1 MSMRKNLNVV
11 YRESKW
17 ISDDELLGIAF
28 DENGVYSAYDL
39 LVGEGSKTWIGGTS
53 ASGTGYRNIYDATLM
68 VSNSYYLYAI
78 TIYPISYSVV
88 NNGYDSFIDTGIATS
103 PIMPCLTAYPVQMQE
118 TAQSEA
124 YACYD
129 AKNVFKIEQSSEV
142 SFPIEIRISNNNVYV
157 YLLGVQI

>member
-1 MSMRKNLNVV
+1 MRKNLNVV

-28 DENGVYSAYDL
+28 DENRAYSACDL

-53 ASGTGYRNIYDATLM
+53 ASGTGYRNI
-68 VSNSYYLYAI
+68 
-78 TIYPISYSVV
+78 
-88 NNGYDSFIDTGIATS
+88 
-103 PIMPCLTAYPVQMQE
+103 
-118 TAQSEA
+118 
-124 YACYD
+124 YD

>member
-1 MSMRKNLNVV
+1 MSMRKNLNVI

-28 DENGVYSAYDL
+28 DENGAYSAYDL

-53 ASGTGYRNIYDATLM
+53 ASGTGYRNI
-68 VSNSYYLYAI
+68 
-78 TIYPISYSVV
+78 
-88 NNGYDSFIDTGIATS
+88 
-103 PIMPCLTAYPVQMQE
+103 
-118 TAQSEA
+118 
-124 YACYD
+124 YD